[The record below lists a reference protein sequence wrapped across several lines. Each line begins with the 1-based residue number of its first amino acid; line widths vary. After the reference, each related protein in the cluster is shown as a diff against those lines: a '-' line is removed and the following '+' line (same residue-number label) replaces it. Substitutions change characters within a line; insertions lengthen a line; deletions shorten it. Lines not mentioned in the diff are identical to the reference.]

1 MSCPDRL
8 TLDLWLADVLPA
20 AEAAG
25 PADHLADCPT
35 CEASIQASRG
45 MDRALGAALAL
56 DAAELDCLEGLNLA
70 RRWRAAPPAVWW
82 YWLVFLGALASFAI
96 WSVAGPVTRPVLELV
111 TRTGLG
117 VVLARAL
124 IESLVRLGEAVFM
137 LAVSP
142 MLGYSL
148 PLLALLGLILLAW
161 PRPRRMVPTR
171 A

>member
-1 MSCPDRL
+1 MPCPDRL
-8 TLDLWLADVLPA
+8 RLDLWLADALPA

-25 PADHLADCPT
+25 LADHLADCPT
-35 CEASIQASRG
+35 CQASILASRG
-45 MDRALGAALAL
+45 IDRVLGAALAL
-56 DAAELDCLEGLNLA
+56 DAAELAYLESLNLA
-70 RRWRAAPPAVWW
+70 RRWRAVPPAVWW
-82 YWLVFLGALASFAI
+82 YWLIFLGALASFTI
-96 WSVAGPVTRPVLELV
+96 WSVAGPVARSVLELV

-117 VVLARAL
+117 VVLARGL